1 MSKNYYYLVAGL
13 TEYSLDSER
22 KGFDAPGLRNMI
34 LEELTEQDRE
44 YVKLFYAFY
53 DVENLMAALNGK
65 TAFNALG
72 MLSPDEIQAEITGR
86 SADSE
91 EDFESKLPAPVT
103 AVVEAYRNRDNE
115 EEKTGDEEQTD
126 ASLPVETR
134 LWEAFYGECARSEC
148 RFLREWYAFDN
159 TLRNI
164 CTAYIAR
171 DKELE
176 IAGQLVGEGEII
188 EALSRS
194 TSADFGLKNEIDYME
209 QIIALLDTKNII
221 EKEQQLDL
229 IRWKKA
235 EELSTFDYFDIQVI
249 LAYLAKINIIHRWV
263 ALDPE
268 RGKEMFDTLM
278 RELSG
283 SEAIRQAEAEANA

>member
-1 MSKNYYYLVAGL
+1 MPKNYYYLVAGL
-13 TEYSLDSER
+13 KEYSLDSER

-34 LEELTEQDRE
+34 LEELTERDQE

-72 MLSPDEIQAEITGR
+72 MLSPEEIRAEITGR
-86 SADSE
+86 SADPE
-91 EDFESKLPAPVT
+91 EDFESKLPAPVA
-103 AVVEAYRNRDNE
+103 AVIQTYRDRDNE
-115 EEKTGDEEQTD
+115 EETGDEEQ
-126 ASLPVETR
+126 ASPHRPVETM

-194 TSADFGLKNEIDYME
+194 TASDFGLKNEIDYLE
-209 QIIALLDTKNII
+209 QIIALLDTKDII

-235 EELSTFDYFDIQVI
+235 EELSIFDYFDIQVI

-263 ALDPE
+263 ALDPK

-283 SEAIRQAEAEANA
+283 GEAIRKAEDEANA